1 MRTIEWTRNDEGY
14 EVSTKGDKRFSA
26 FVAKMPD
33 GRTIEQHYQCDVKL
47 YQPGGI
53 EWRLGKG
60 RPALNPDIDLF
71 AEYLKLWKIWAANNP
86 DLIEELLEV
95 VKEYNDTLKDRF
107 ATTRVNQANAL
118 AVILNEKL
126 QTEESQNE

>member
-1 MRTIEWTRNDEGY
+1 MRVIEWTRHDEGY

-26 FVAKMPD
+26 FVATMPD
-33 GRTIEQHYQCDVKL
+33 GRSIEMHYQCDVKQL
-47 YQPGGI
+47 DPGGTN
-53 EWRLGKG
+53 WRLGKG
-60 RPALNPDIDLF
+60 RPPLNPDIDLF
-71 AEYLKLWKIWAANNP
+71 GEYLKLWKIWASNNP
-86 DLIEELLEV
+86 ELIDELLEV

-126 QTEESQNE
+126 QSEENSGE

>member
-26 FVAKMPD
+26 FVATLPD
-33 GRTIEQHYQCDVKL
+33 GRTIEQTYQCDVKG
-47 YQPGGI
+47 YDPGGTN
-53 EWRLGKG
+53 WRLGKSK
-60 RPALNPDIDLF
+60 PPLDLTVDLF
-71 AEYLKLWKIWAANNP
+71 AEYLKLWKIWAADNP

-95 VKEYNDTLKDRF
+95 VKDYNDTLKDRF

-126 QTEESQNE
+126 EHDNRT